1 MLEMLS
7 IPFMRQ
13 ALLASLLLAMMLA
26 YLGIH
31 VVRRRIVFVD
41 LAIAQLSAVGVALG
55 MLLDKDPI
63 SFSLIFTLVGAGLLS
78 LPAYERRIPQEAI
91 MGIVYAV
98 ASAVAILA
106 IAKMPHGEAD
116 ILNLF
121 FGNILA
127 VTTNQILVLALTFGL
142 VGLIHAIFFA
152 QLAEQPAPSR
162 GTTSHLKRFGW
173 NLLFYLTLA
182 LVIAVAIRTAG
193 VLLVFSSLVI
203 PAVAALL
210 FAERFLALTFL
221 AVGIGLIA
229 NWTGLYASYKFD
241 LPTGPSIV
249 AALGGWLVLASVC
262 KGLLFL
268 HRSKFKGK
276 ISSPQ

>member
-7 IPFMRQ
+7 IPFLRQ
-13 ALLASLLLAMMLA
+13 ALLASLLMAVMLA

-41 LAIAQLSAVGVALG
+41 LAIAQLSAVGVALA
-55 MLLDKDPI
+55 MLLDQDPI
-63 SFSLIFTLVGAGLLS
+63 IFSLAVTLIGAGLLS

-98 ASAVAILA
+98 ASAVAVLI

-116 ILNLF
+116 LLKLF

-127 VTTNQILVLALTFGL
+127 VTASQIGLLILTFAL
-142 VGLIHAIFFA
+142 VGLIHAIFSK
-152 QLAEQPAPSR
+152 QLLHIPH
-162 GTTSHLKRFGW
+162 TTHEHPGYGFKGVGW

-193 VLLVFSSLVI
+193 VLLVFSNLVI

-210 FAERFLALTFL
+210 FAERVWVLLPLAI
-221 AVGIGLIA
+221 GIGLIA
-229 NWTGLYASYKFD
+229 NWTGLYASFHFD

-249 AALGGWLVLASVC
+249 AALGGWLLLAS
-262 KGLLFL
+262 L
-268 HRSKFKGK
+268 FKGFLRLWRQK
-276 ISSPQ
+276 NNT

>member
-1 MLEMLS
+1 MPEMLS

-13 ALLASLLLAMMLA
+13 ALFASLILGAMLA

-31 VVRRRIVFVD
+31 VVKRRIVFVD
-41 LAIAQLSAVGVALG
+41 LAIAQLSAVGVALA
-55 MLLDKDPI
+55 MLLDRDPMT
-63 SFSLIFTLVGAGLLS
+63 FSLGFTLTGAVLLS

-98 ASAVAILA
+98 ASAAAILI

-127 VTTNQILVLALTFGL
+127 VTTNQIGILTLIFVL
-142 VGLIHAIFFA
+142 VGMIHGIFPHRLIQSPLEASKYVG
-152 QLAEQPAPSR
+152 QR
-162 GTTSHLKRFGW
+162 LKGFGW

-193 VLLVFSSLVI
+193 VLLVFSNLVV

-210 FAERFLALTFL
+210 FAERLWVLIIL

-229 NWTGLYASYKFD
+229 NWTGLFVSYRFD

-249 AALGGWLVLASVC
+249 ASLGGWLLLASFC
-262 KGLLFL
+262 KGLLGL
-268 HRSKFKGK
+268 WEGK
-276 ISSPQ
+276 R

>member
-13 ALLASLLLAMMLA
+13 AVLASLILAAMLA

-41 LAIAQLSAVGVALG
+41 LAIAQLSAVGVALA
-55 MLLDKDPI
+55 MLLDQDPI
-63 SFSLIFTLVGAGLLS
+63 GFSLVFTMVGAAFLS
-78 LPAYERRIPQEAI
+78 LPAYEQRIPQEAI

-98 ASAVAILA
+98 ASAVSILI

-127 VTTNQILVLALTFGL
+127 VTDGQIGLMALTFGS
-142 VGLIHAIFFA
+142 VGLVHLIFA
-152 QLAEQPAPSR
+152 
-162 GTTSHLKRFGW
+162 KRLIPIPTEPGSSFLLRAMSW

-182 LVIAVAIRTAG
+182 VVIAVAIRTAG
-193 VLLVFSSLVI
+193 VLLVFSDLVI
-203 PAVAALL
+203 PAAVSLL
-210 FAERFLALTFL
+210 FAERLRSLVLLSAVTGVLSNLA
-221 AVGIGLIA
+221 
-229 NWTGLYASYKFD
+229 GLYASYRFD
-241 LPTGPSIV
+241 LPSGPSIV
-249 AALGGWLVLASVC
+249 ASLGVFLALAMIGKSVA
-262 KGLLFL
+262 LTIFS
-268 HRSKFKGK
+268 RSGRSGPK
-276 ISSPQ
+276 

>member
-1 MLEMLS
+1 MLEILA

-13 ALLASLLLAMMLA
+13 ALLASLLLGTMLA

-41 LAIAQLSAVGVALG
+41 LAIAQLSAVGVALA
-55 MLLDKDPI
+55 MLLDRDPMT
-63 SFSLIFTLVGAGLLS
+63 FSLGFTLAGAALLS

-98 ASAVAILA
+98 ASAAAILI

-127 VTTNQILVLALTFGL
+127 VTTKQIELLLLIFGL
-142 VGLIHAIFFA
+142 VAATHLVFSKKLIRTP
-152 QLAEQPAPSR
+152 LSSAENQDIHWV
-162 GTTSHLKRFGW
+162 GFGW

-193 VLLVFSSLVI
+193 VLLVFSNLVV

-210 FAERFLALTFL
+210 FAERFWALILLAI
-221 AVGIGLIA
+221 GIGLIA
-229 NWTGLYASYKFD
+229 NWTGLYVSYRFD

-249 AALGGWLVLASVC
+249 ASLGGWLVLASAC
-262 KGLLFL
+262 KGLFSLWKEK
-268 HRSKFKGK
+268 R
-276 ISSPQ
+276 

>member
-1 MLEMLS
+1 MLEMLA

-13 ALLASLLLAMMLA
+13 ALLASLLLGMMLS

-31 VVRRRIVFVD
+31 VVKRRIVFVD
-41 LAIAQLSAVGVALG
+41 LAIAQLSAVGVALA
-55 MLLDKDPI
+55 MLLGRDPVT
-63 SFSLIFTLVGAGLLS
+63 FSMGFTLTGAALLS

-98 ASAVAILA
+98 ASAVAILM

-121 FGNILA
+121 YGNILA
-127 VTTNQILVLALTFGL
+127 VTTKQIGLLLLIFGL
-142 VGLIHAIFFA
+142 VATIHTVFLKQLIHTP
-152 QLAEQPAPSR
+152 LPSAENR
-162 GTTSHLKRFGW
+162 DIHWGGFGW

-193 VLLVFSSLVI
+193 VLLVFSNLVI
-203 PAVAALL
+203 PAVTALL
-210 FAERFLALTFL
+210 FAERFWILILL
-221 AVGIGLIA
+221 AVGICLIA
-229 NWTGLYASYKFD
+229 NWTGLYASYHFD

-249 AALGGWLVLASVC
+249 TSLGGWLVLASLY
-262 KGLLFL
+262 KSFL
-268 HRSKFKGK
+268 RLWKEK
-276 ISSPQ
+276 

>member
-13 ALLASLLLAMMLA
+13 AVLAGLILAAMLA

-41 LAIAQLSAVGVALG
+41 LAIAQLSAVGVALA
-55 MLLDKDPI
+55 MLLDQDPI
-63 SFSLIFTLVGAGLLS
+63 GFSLVFTMVGAAFLS
-78 LPAYERRIPQEAI
+78 LPAYEQRIPQEAI

-98 ASAVAILA
+98 ASAVSILI

-127 VTTNQILVLALTFGL
+127 VTDGQIGLMALTFGS
-142 VGLIHAIFFA
+142 VGLVHLIFA
-152 QLAEQPAPSR
+152 
-162 GTTSHLKRFGW
+162 KRLMPIPVPTESGSTFLFKAMSW

-182 LVIAVAIRTAG
+182 VVIAVAIRTAG
-193 VLLVFSSLVI
+193 VLLVFSDLII
-203 PAVAALL
+203 PAAVALL
-210 FAERFLALTFL
+210 FAERLRPLVLLSAATGVLSNLA
-221 AVGIGLIA
+221 
-229 NWTGLYASYKFD
+229 GLYASYRFD
-241 LPTGPSIV
+241 FPSGPSIV
-249 AALGGWLVLASVC
+249 ASLGVFLALAMIGKSVA
-262 KGLLFL
+262 LTIFS
-268 HRSKFKGK
+268 RSDKSGPK
-276 ISSPQ
+276 

>member
-13 ALLASLLLAMMLA
+13 ALLVSLVLGLVLA

-41 LAIAQLSAVGVALG
+41 LAIAQLSAVGVALA
-55 MLLDKDPI
+55 MLLDKDPVT
-63 SFSLIFTLVGAGLLS
+63 FSLGFTLTAAALLS

-98 ASAVAILA
+98 ASAVAILM

-121 FGNILA
+121 YGNILA
-127 VTTNQILVLALTFGL
+127 VTPKQVNLLMLTFGL
-142 VGLIHAIFFA
+142 VATIHTVFHKQLIRT
-152 QLAEQPAPSR
+152 LLPNAENPEIHWVGFS
-162 GTTSHLKRFGW
+162 W

-182 LVIAVAIRTAG
+182 LMIAVAIRTAG
-193 VLLVFSSLVI
+193 VLLVFSNLVV

-210 FAERFLALTFL
+210 FAERFWILSFL

-229 NWTGLYASYKFD
+229 NWTGLYASYRFD

-249 AALGGWLVLASVC
+249 TSLGAWLLLATLY
-262 KGLLFL
+262 KGFL
-268 HRSKFKGK
+268 NFWTRKKL
-276 ISSPQ
+276 

>member
-13 ALLASLLLAMMLA
+13 ALLASLLLGIMLS

-31 VVRRRIVFVD
+31 VVKRRIVFVD
-41 LAIAQLSAVGVALG
+41 LAIAQLSAVGVAMA
-55 MLLDKDPI
+55 MLLDRDPVT
-63 SFSLIFTLVGAGLLS
+63 FSMGFTLTGAALLS
-78 LPAYERRIPQEAI
+78 LPAYERRIPQEAV

-98 ASAVAILA
+98 ASAVAILM

-121 FGNILA
+121 YGNILA
-127 VTTNQILVLALTFGL
+127 VTTKQIEQLLLIFGL
-142 VGLIHAIFFA
+142 VVAIHTVFQK
-152 QLAEQPAPSR
+152 QLMHIPGPSAENRDVHRAE
-162 GTTSHLKRFGW
+162 FGW

-193 VLLVFSSLVI
+193 VLVVFSNLVI
-203 PAVAALL
+203 PAVAAFL
-210 FAERFLALTFL
+210 FAERFRTLIFL
-221 AVGIGLIA
+221 SVGIGLIA
-229 NWTGLYASYKFD
+229 NWTGLYASYHFD

-249 AALGGWLVLASVC
+249 TSLGSWLVLVGLY
-262 KGLLFL
+262 KGLLGL
-268 HRSKFKGK
+268 LKGK
-276 ISSPQ
+276 K

>member
-7 IPFMRQ
+7 IPFMQQ
-13 ALLASLLLAMMLA
+13 ALLASLLLSGMLS

-41 LAIAQLSAVGVALG
+41 LAIAQLSAVGVALA

-63 SFSLIFTLVGAGLLS
+63 GFPLAFTLVGAALLS

-98 ASAVAILA
+98 ASAVAILV

-127 VTTNQILVLALTFGL
+127 VTSSQLGGLALIFGL
-142 VGLIHAIFFA
+142 IGLSHGIFSK
-152 QLAEQPAPSR
+152 QLIEKPLPTHESPGPR
-162 GTTSHLKRFGW
+162 LKGFGW
-173 NLLFYLTLA
+173 NLFFYLTLA
-182 LVIAVAIRTAG
+182 LVISVAIRTAG
-193 VLLVFSSLVI
+193 VLLVFSNLVI
-203 PAVAALL
+203 PAVVALL
-210 FAERFLALTFL
+210 FAERFSVLLFL
-221 AVGIGLIA
+221 AVGIGLAA
-229 NWTGLYASYKFD
+229 NWTGLYASYRFD

-249 AALGGWLVLASVC
+249 ASLGGWLLLASIY
-262 KGLLFL
+262 KTIISI
-268 HRSKFKGK
+268 RSRKKQR
-276 ISSPQ
+276 IT